1 MELPLIQEEVF
12 LPIFEQAA
20 RDSWFEPI
28 LDSLQLNQPHLF
40 ATMRSMSSYL
50 LKQEGD
56 VALTAFNIG
65 ACLVYKAFL
74 NQIECNEL
82 SEIYKECYHD

>member
-1 MELPLIQEEVF
+1 MELPLIKEEIF
-12 LPIFEQAA
+12 LPIFEEAA
-20 RDSWFEPI
+20 RDSWFIPI

-40 ATMRSMSSYL
+40 ETMQSISNYL

-56 VALTAFNIG
+56 AAFTAFNIG

-74 NQIECNEL
+74 NQIECDQL
-82 SEIYKECYHD
+82 CEIFAECNHD